1 MNIIDYLPDSVE
13 ELVLEWGF
21 NLELNDLPSSIK
33 KLIINSDDYVHELNC
48 LPNNLEYL
56 KLPNKY
62 TKIFLKFTP
71 LKYVILMIKLIFI
84 KNNLYKVCMRLIYK
98 GVNLLEFQVYDKE
111 IKKYPKQLKTIK
123 CHIAYKYIDKLKQ
136 NGLKIETYG

>member
-13 ELVLEWGF
+13 ELILGYAF

-33 KLIINSDDYVHELNC
+33 KLVIYYVNYVHELNC

-56 KLPNKY
+56 ELPE
-62 TKIFLKFTP
+62 
-71 LKYVILMIKLIFI
+71 
-84 KNNLYKVCMRLIYK
+84 R
-98 GVNLLEFQVYDKE
+98 YDKE

-123 CHIAYKYIDKLKQ
+123 CNKDYKYIDEVKQ
-136 NGLKIETYG
+136 NGFEIETYS